1 MVKALRRRE
10 NALLESPTG
19 TGKTLCLLSA
29 ALGFL
34 AAYVENPTYFD
45 DYDEEGKPTK
55 HVNSSLPPTP
65 TASQDD
71 KEFDEVEQRPDG
83 TKRRNGKDIDTEE
96 NGKKAYLNDNKR
108 VTIIY
113 CTRTHSQVSQVI

>member
-1 MVKALRRRE
+1 MVRALRRKE

-34 AAYVENPTYFD
+34 AAYVENPSYFD
-45 DYDEEGKPTK
+45 EKADGPAAI
-55 HVNSSLPPTP
+55 HANSSLPPTP
-65 TASQDD
+65 TMSQED
-71 KEFDEVEQRPDG
+71 KEVDEVEAREIKQKQS
-83 TKRRNGKDIDTEE
+83 TEDIEE
-96 NGKKAYLNDNKR
+96 IGKKSYLNNSKR

-113 CTRTHSQVSQVI
+113 CTRTHS

>member
-1 MVKALRRRE
+1 MVRALRKRQ

-34 AAYVENPTYFD
+34 ASYVENPSYFEEH
-45 DYDEEGKPTK
+45 DEDGKPTK
-55 HVNSSLPPTP
+55 HVNSSLPTTP

-71 KEFDEVEQRPDG
+71 DKPAAKESNKDDER
-83 TKRRNGKDIDTEE
+83 GK
-96 NGKKAYLNDNKR
+96 NNYLNTGR
-108 VTIIY
+108 ITIIY
-113 CTRTHSQVSQVI
+113 CTRTHT